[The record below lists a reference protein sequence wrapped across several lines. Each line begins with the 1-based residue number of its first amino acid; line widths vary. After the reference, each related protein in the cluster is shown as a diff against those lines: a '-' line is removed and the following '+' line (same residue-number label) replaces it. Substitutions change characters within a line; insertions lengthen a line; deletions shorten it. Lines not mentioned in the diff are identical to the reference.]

1 MYYCH
6 LKELVGSSKSSRAE
20 EEHLFTL
27 PDSRISSR
35 GVISP
40 ILIMYYIQ
48 FTYGMVANLSI
59 RPYLCNPTANS
70 RTKPAPR

>member
-27 PDSRISSR
+27 PDSKISSR

-48 FTYGMVANLSI
+48 FVD
-59 RPYLCNPTANS
+59 YLHMAW
-70 RTKPAPR
+70 